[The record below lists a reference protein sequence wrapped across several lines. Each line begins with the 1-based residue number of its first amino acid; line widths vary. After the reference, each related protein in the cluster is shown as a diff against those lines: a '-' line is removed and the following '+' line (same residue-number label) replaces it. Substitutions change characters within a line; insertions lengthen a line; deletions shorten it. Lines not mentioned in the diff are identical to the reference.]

1 MVREFGAYC
10 KKYFIIFLSDYH
22 FALISYYICNTYIY
36 VYTLSQY
43 ELIRLT
49 FFLQAI
55 LEGFTVL
62 IHGSV
67 SVFVVSTFVSWT
79 IVMTYLANN
88 DETALG
94 NNLFYDG
101 YWPINI
107 LEKHWVCHIFWSV
120 LQFEN
125 TSSTSLLWQTCRWI
139 SGLHISEYGKRWSF
153 YN

>member
-43 ELIRLT
+43 VLIRLT

-67 SVFVVSTFVSWT
+67 SVFRR
-79 IVMTYLANN
+79 INLRIMN
-88 DETALG
+88 DS
-94 NNLFYDG
+94 DD
-101 YWPINI
+101 
-107 LEKHWVCHIFWSV
+107 
-120 LQFEN
+120 
-125 TSSTSLLWQTCRWI
+125 
-139 SGLHISEYGKRWSF
+139 ISEKQCMKQPLIKTFFMMAIDRLIS
-153 YN
+153 